1 MGLGGLGMWEMI
13 MIFLVVLLLFGA
25 KRLPEIGSSLGKGIR
40 EFKGS
45 IKEIEKEV
53 KAVDEP
59 LRDAV
64 PPASTSPGQPDEG
77 PRRLTT
83 SPGPESAESQG
94 GGVPSAESQP
104 GGVPSAESQPG
115 GGPPDATSSDW
126 SAAIEESAEETGADE
141 PEEEAVQEEELPP
154 DEGAA

>member
-45 IKEIEKEV
+45 IREIEKEV
-53 KAVDEP
+53 KAVGDEP
-59 LRDAV
+59 ERGAV
-64 PPASTSPGQPDEG
+64 PSPSDPLSESDEG

-83 SPGPESAESQG
+83 TPVSGVSHL
-94 GGVPSAESQP
+94 GGVPPQ
-104 GGVPSAESQPG
+104 
-115 GGPPDATSSDW
+115 TSS
-126 SAAIEESAEETGADE
+126 SEGPTEERAKEEET
-141 PEEEAVQEEELPP
+141 EEEGMASAPP
-154 DEGAA
+154 PSSS